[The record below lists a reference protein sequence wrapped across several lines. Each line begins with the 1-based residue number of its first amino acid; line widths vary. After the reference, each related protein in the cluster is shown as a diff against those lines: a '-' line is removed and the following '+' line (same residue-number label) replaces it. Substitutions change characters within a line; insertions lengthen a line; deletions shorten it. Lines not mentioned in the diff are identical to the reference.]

1 MNYTINQLRIFLK
14 VTEHSSITKASEALF
29 MTQPAVSIQL
39 KKFQEQFSVPLTEQ
53 IGREIHITEFGYEIA
68 DVARNALNELNELKF
83 KTKEYEGLISG
94 KLKISSAS
102 TGKYVIP
109 YFLSGFLDENSG
121 IDLVL
126 DVTNKTGV
134 LESLKKNEIDFA
146 IVSVV
151 PDDLEINEELLVENK
166 LYLIGSKNN
175 YKRIKPLIFR
185 EKGSA
190 TRLEME
196 SYFKETK
203 TTRTQFELTSNEAV
217 KQAVLAGLGHSI
229 IPLIGIKNELL
240 NGELQIIKKK
250 GLPLKTDWRLI
261 WLKNKKLSP
270 VAKAYLKFV
279 QREKE
284 NILEEH
290 FKWSSEF
297 EG

>member
-14 VTEHSSITKASEALF
+14 VAEHSSITKASEDLF

-39 KKFQEQFSVPLTEQ
+39 KKFQEQFSVSLTEQ

-83 KTKEYEGLISG
+83 KTKKYEGLISG

-109 YFLSGFLDENSG
+109 YFLSDFLEDNSG

-126 DVTNKTGV
+126 DVTNKTMV

-151 PDDLEINEELLVENK
+151 PSDLDVNEELLVENK
-166 LYLIGSKNN
+166 LFLVGNN
-175 YKRIKPLIFR
+175 ENHKRIKPLIFR

-196 SYFKETK
+196 GYFSEQKSA
-203 TTRTQFELTSNEAV
+203 RTQFELTSNEAV

-229 IPLIGIKNELL
+229 IPLIGIKNELI
-240 NGELQIIKKK
+240 NKELKIIKKK

-270 VAKAYLKFV
+270 IAKAYLKFIK
-279 QREKE
+279 REKE
-284 NILEEH
+284 NILEKH
-290 FKWSSEF
+290 FQWFSEF
-297 EG
+297 ED